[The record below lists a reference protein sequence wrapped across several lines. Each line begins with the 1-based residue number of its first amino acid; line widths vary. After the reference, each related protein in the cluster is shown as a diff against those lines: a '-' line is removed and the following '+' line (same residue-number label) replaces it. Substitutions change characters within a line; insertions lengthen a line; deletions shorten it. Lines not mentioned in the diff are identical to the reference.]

1 MCIFSIFT
9 EGIPLQLVLVRHG
22 LPLRV
27 EQERGRADPPLAEL
41 GHLQARQ
48 VGARLALERID
59 AIYSSPLR
67 RAVETAE
74 PLAQA
79 LSLRPIIRDDIAE
92 FDRHASQYIPMEQL
106 KVEDYAA
113 WKAFVDGS
121 YGEDVDMQA
130 FSARVA
136 DCLEDIIQ
144 AHRGE
149 RVAVFCHGG
158 VVNVWAANVLGMPVR
173 LFVNVDYASISRFMC
188 ASTGERNLLSLNE
201 AGYGAAPDANAN

>member
-41 GHLQARQ
+41 GHLQAKQ

-74 PLAQA
+74 PLAQT

-92 FDRHASQYIPMEQL
+92 FDRDASQYIPMEQL

-113 WKAFVDGS
+113 WKAFADGS

-130 FSARVA
+130 FQRP
-136 DCLEDIIQ
+136 
-144 AHRGE
+144 RGGLLGGHHPSPPW
-149 RVAVFCHGG
+149 RTRRRCHGG

-188 ASTGERNLLSLNE
+188 ASTGERNILSLNE